1 MNKRLPIGITILAIA
16 AIPVSAQNLERRA
29 TMVGGGSPDRGKCTI
44 EVVVDGAAE
53 VEIRGDSAILRNLK
67 GQMPQWRRF
76 ECSGVM
82 PNNPA
87 GFRFAGVDG
96 RGSQQLVRDPRSGGV
111 AVVQIQDP
119 KNGTEGYTF
128 DIMWGGALPPEDRG
142 ARGPEYRG
150 PGDRDRDFD
159 RGGRQRFSQD
169 DAMRS
174 CQDAVRQQAAER
186 FNARDIAFRRIE
198 ANDNPGRRDSVNGM
212 FDVRRRDGRDEA
224 FRFSCSV
231 DFDSGRVWNAM
242 IEPFGG
248 DRHDA
253 RDDDRYRGDRGDR
266 RNPADRAIS
275 SCQRAVEERIA
286 RDGFRDV
293 RVESI
298 RVDDRPGRNDWVI
311 GDARADSRNG
321 RAAFTFS
328 CSVDL
333 ADGDVRSVD
342 VRAR

>member
-1 MNKRLPIGITILAIA
+1 MKKGLTIGITILAAIA
-16 AIPVSAQNLERRA
+16 TPVSAQNLQRRA

-44 EVVVDGAAE
+44 EVVVDGGAE
-53 VEIRGDSAILRNLK
+53 VEIRGDTATLRDLK
-67 GQMPQWRRF
+67 GQIPQWRRF
-76 ECSGVM
+76 ECTGVM
-82 PNNPA
+82 PNNPM

-96 RGSQQLVRDPRSGGV
+96 RGSQQLVRDPRNGGV
-111 AVVQIQDP
+111 AVVRIQDP
-119 KNGTEGYTF
+119 DNGAEGYTF
-128 DIMWGGALPPEDRG
+128 DIMWGGAGAQTEDRSVRGPEDR
-142 ARGPEYRG
+142 
-150 PGDRDRDFD
+150 DRD

-186 FNARDIAFRRIE
+186 FNARDIAFRRVE
-198 ANDNPGRRDSVNGM
+198 ATDNPGPRDSVNGV
-212 FDVRRRDGRDEA
+212 FDVRREGRDQA

-231 DFDSGRVWNAM
+231 NFDSGRVWNAA
-242 IEPFGG
+242 IEPLGG
-248 DRHDA
+248 DHGGQR
-253 RDDDRYRGDRGDR
+253 DDRYRGDRDVRG
-266 RNPADRAIS
+266 NPGDRAIG

-286 RDGFRDV
+286 RDGFGDV
-293 RVESI
+293 RIESI